1 MMRLFSRFESQSAVI
16 GTIGLVLIASV
27 SAAIAALFGYNYFVY
42 AGTGLATVGASLL
55 LVGSAARANKETA
68 KNSSELEVIAKI
80 SAVCDEVVKGNFEA
94 RIPRVIEGGQ
104 LGDVQHKINDL
115 IDRCDAFIREAT
127 ASLDAVCRNVYYRR
141 IMLGGMQGSFRVAAE
156 KINDAVKAQSRAVE
170 EARQQ
175 ELAIRSKIVASI
187 AQGLHGL
194 RAGELV
200 SRIDSLP
207 AEYAQVQSD
216 FNGAAAGLEEVVS
229 AIAAAAREVSN
240 ASAEIST
247 GTTDLS
253 QRTEEQ
259 AAALEQTSASME
271 QIASTVRKNAESA
284 QAANVAASKTRDVA
298 DRGGQVVAK
307 TVDAM
312 TRIETSSNKIAEIIG
327 VIDEIARQTNLL
339 ALNAAV
345 EAARAGESGRGFAVV
360 ATEVRSLAQRSSQAA
375 KDIKD
380 LIAHSTGQVK
390 EGVDLVNRAGT
401 ALHDVVESIKGVA
414 VVISEIANASREQT
428 IGIEEINKALNQM
441 DEMTQQ
447 NSALV
452 EQNAAAAKTLEQ
464 QALAMDERVAFF
476 KLGEVTG
483 SPEIGRE
490 QKTLVT
496 IPSRE
501 PVGRKQEIDAAFK
514 PAAAVRGRPV
524 GRMRATLATVLKADQ
539 DWKEF

>member
-1 MMRLFSRFESQSAVI
+1 MMRLFSRFKSQSAVI
-16 GTIGLVLIASV
+16 GVICLILISSV
-27 SAAIAALFGYNYFVY
+27 SIAIAALFRFDYLVY
-42 AGTGLATVGASLL
+42 GGAGLAAAGAGLL
-55 LVGSAARANKETA
+55 LVVLAKPASKETA
-68 KNSSELEVIAKI
+68 NKSPELDVIAKI
-80 SAVCDEVVKGNFEA
+80 AVACDAVIKGNFEA
-94 RIPRVIEGGQ
+94 RIPRVVEDGP
-104 LGDVQHKINDL
+104 LGDVQHKVNDL

-141 IMLGGMQGSFRVAAE
+141 IMLGGMQGSFRAAAE

-175 ELAIRSKIVASI
+175 EVAIRSKIVASI

-194 RAGELV
+194 RAGELD
-200 SRIDSLP
+200 SRIDDLP
-207 AEYAQVQSD
+207 TEYVQVQAD

-271 QIASTVRKNAESA
+271 QIASTVRKNSESA
-284 QAANVAASKTRDVA
+284 QAANVAASKTREVA

-312 TRIETSSNKIAEIIG
+312 TRIEASSQKIAEIIG

-380 LIAHSTGQVK
+380 LIANSTEQVK

-414 VVISEIANASREQT
+414 DVISEIANASREQT
-428 IGIEEINKALNQM
+428 VGIEEINKALNQM

-464 QALAMDERVAFF
+464 QALTMDERVAFF
-476 KLGEVTG
+476 RVGDG
-483 SPEIGRE
+483 SSDR
-490 QKTLVT
+490 LHA
-496 IPSRE
+496 
-501 PVGRKQEIDAAFK
+501 DAALDRN
-514 PAAAVRGRPV
+514 AA
-524 GRMRATLATVLKADQ
+524 
-539 DWKEF
+539 